1 MPKLQKILLLCHYKQ
16 NNACKQFGY
25 KYNSLHEGY
34 AVLLEEVEEV
44 KTEITQLL
52 NSFDVFW
59 LWVKR
64 NKQGH
69 KYLCVEDMYK
79 ATENAMAELAQ
90 VGAVLMKIKNT
101 LEDL

>member
-1 MPKLQKILLLCHYKQ
+1 MLVK
-16 NNACKQFGY
+16 
-25 KYNSLHEGY
+25 SL
-34 AVLLEEVEEV
+34 VILEEVEEV

-69 KYLCVEDMYK
+69 TYLCVEDMYK
-79 ATENAMAELAQ
+79 ATENAMSELAQ
-90 VGAVLMKIKNT
+90 IGAVLLKIKNT
-101 LEDL
+101 LVDL